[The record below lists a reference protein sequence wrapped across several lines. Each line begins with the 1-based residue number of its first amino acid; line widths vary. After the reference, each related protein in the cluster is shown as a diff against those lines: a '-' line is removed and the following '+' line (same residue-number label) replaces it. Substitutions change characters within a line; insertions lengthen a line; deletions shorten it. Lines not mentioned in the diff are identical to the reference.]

1 MQKPNPD
8 AQHFLHSD
16 ADPLKNTYN
25 NLMDSRRRGRE
36 QMSLGHHPSFC
47 TGLKWTSKRRHNMFI
62 QQELMRKTFYSLS
75 LSAMEQ
81 MDAKQFATS
90 ILITHPQKSE
100 SSPILAKGRPSRTL
114 KLDEVKVGIAQ

>member
-75 LSAMEQ
+75 LSLPWNKWMQNNLLQA
-81 MDAKQFATS
+81 FS
-90 ILITHPQKSE
+90 L
-100 SSPILAKGRPSRTL
+100 RTL
-114 KLDEVKVGIAQ
+114 RSLSQVLSWQKEGLQEP